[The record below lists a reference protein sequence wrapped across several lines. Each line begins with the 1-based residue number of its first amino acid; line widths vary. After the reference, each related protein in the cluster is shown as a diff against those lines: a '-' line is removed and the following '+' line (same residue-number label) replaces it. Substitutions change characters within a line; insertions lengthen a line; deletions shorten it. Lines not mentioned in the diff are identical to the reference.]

1 MLAHVC
7 KITLRS
13 KLLNKGGLEPNA
25 MHRWPLE
32 EKPLLVFYETTKACP
47 LACRHC
53 RANALLKPLPTELS
67 TKEAKKFIEDLTG
80 FGRPYPVLILTGGDP
95 LMRDDI
101 MELIDHARSFGIPV
115 ALSPAVSTKLL
126 NDELLRELKGR
137 VSSVSISLDGARPE
151 THNYIRRTAL
161 ERIDVFK
168 TTLEVLNKLRSY
180 GIEFQVNTAVMKL
193 NVHELPPQVFKI
205 VKDSGA
211 NAWEVFFL
219 IRVGRG
225 GMELEP
231 LDPWETED
239 VVQFLYDASL
249 YGLPIRTVEAPF
261 FRRVI
266 MQRSSGIKYEGG
278 KLYWELTKQ
287 LRELMGEPSGIAKP
301 PSFTPTRDGYGII
314 FVASDGSIY
323 PSGFLPLT
331 LGNVR
336 KDNIVRV
343 YKEHSVLRTI
353 REARFNG
360 KCGMCEFKNVCGG
373 SRARAFTEL
382 GDPPSLRPGLYL

>member
-1 MLAHVC
+1 
-7 KITLRS
+7 
-13 KLLNKGGLEPNA
+13 

-67 TKEAKKFIEDLTG
+67 TEEAKRFIEDLTG
-80 FGRPYPVLILTGGDP
+80 FGKPYPVLILTGGDP
-95 LMRDDI
+95 LTRDDI
-101 MELIDHARSFGIPV
+101 FELIDHARSLGIPV

-126 NDELLRELKGR
+126 SDDVLRELKGR
-137 VSSVSISLDGARPE
+137 VNSVSISLDGANPE

-161 ERIDVFK
+161 ERIDVFR
-168 TTLEVLNKLRSY
+168 TTLEVFNKLRSY

-193 NVHELPPQVFKI
+193 NVHELPQVFKI

-225 GMELEP
+225 MELEP
-231 LDPWETED
+231 LDLWETED

-266 MQRSSGIKYEGG
+266 MQRSAGVNYVGG
-278 KLYWELTKQ
+278 KLYQELTAR
-287 LRELMGEPSGIAKP
+287 LRELMGEPPSNAKK

-314 FVASDGSIY
+314 FVSSDGWIY
-323 PSGFLPLT
+323 PSGFLPLV

-336 KDNIVRV
+336 RDNIVKV
-343 YKEHSVLRTI
+343 YREHPVLRTI
-353 REARFNG
+353 RAAEFHG
-360 KCGMCEFKNVCGG
+360 KCGVCEFRNVCGG
-373 SRARAFTEL
+373 SRARAYTEL
-382 GDPPSLRPGLYL
+382 GDPLGSDPACVYEPTAK

>member
-1 MLAHVC
+1 
-7 KITLRS
+7 
-13 KLLNKGGLEPNA
+13 
-25 MHRWPLE
+25 MHRGQLSLE
-32 EKPLLVFYETTKACP
+32 ERPLLVFYETTKACP

-67 TKEAKKFIEDLTG
+67 TREAMKFIEDLTD
-80 FGRPYPVLILTGGDP
+80 FGKPYPVLILTGGDP
-95 LMRDDI
+95 LMRSDI
-101 MELIDHARSFGIPV
+101 MEIMDYAKSLGIPI

-126 NDELLRELKGR
+126 SDDVLREIRGR
-137 VSSVSISLDGARPE
+137 VSSVSISLDGAKPE

-161 ERIDVFK
+161 EPINVFEK
-168 TTLEVLNKLRSY
+168 TLEAFSKLRSY

-193 NVHELPPQVFKI
+193 NVHELPQIFKI
-205 VKDSGA
+205 VKDGGA

-225 GMELEP
+225 MELEP
-231 LDPWETED
+231 LSPWETED

-249 YGLPIRTVEAPF
+249 YGLQIRTVEAPF

-266 MQRSSGIKYEGG
+266 MQRNSGASYDGG
-278 KLYWELTKQ
+278 KLYQELVNG
-287 LRELMGEPSGIAKP
+287 LRELMGKP
-301 PSFTPTRDGYGII
+301 PSNVGKPRFTPTRDGYGII

-336 KDNIVRV
+336 KDNIVKV
-343 YKEHSVLRTI
+343 YREHPMLRAI

-360 KCGMCEFKNVCGG
+360 RCGVCEFRGICGG

-382 GDPPSLRPGLYL
+382 GDPLGSDPACVYEPRVGAAQ

>member
-1 MLAHVC
+1 
-7 KITLRS
+7 
-13 KLLNKGGLEPNA
+13 

-32 EKPLLVFYETTKACP
+32 DKPLLVFYETTKACP

-67 TKEAKKFIEDLTG
+67 TKEAMKLMDDLTG
-80 FGRPYPVLILTGGDP
+80 FGKPYPILIMTGGDP
-95 LMRDDI
+95 LTRDDI
-101 MELIDHARSFGIPV
+101 FELIDYAKSLGIPV
-115 ALSPAVSTKLL
+115 ALSPAVSTRLL
-126 NDELLRELKGR
+126 NDDTLRNLKGK

-151 THNYIRRTAL
+151 THNYSRRTAL
-161 ERIDVFK
+161 EPIDVFK
-168 TTLEVLNKLRSY
+168 STLEVFRKLREY

-193 NVHELPPQVFKI
+193 NVHELPQVFKI

-225 GMELEP
+225 MELEP
-231 LDPWETED
+231 LDPWESED

-266 MQRSSGIKYEGG
+266 MQRNSGVKYVGG
-278 KLYWELTKQ
+278 KLYQELVAS
-287 LRELMGEPSGIAKP
+287 LRELMGEPPINIKQ

-314 FVASDGSIY
+314 FIASDGSIY

-336 KDNIVRV
+336 KDNIVKIYR
-343 YKEHSVLRTI
+343 EHPVLRSI
-353 REARFNG
+353 RDARFNG
-360 KCGMCEFKNVCGG
+360 KCGICEFRNVCGG

-382 GDPPSLRPGLYL
+382 GDPLGSDPACVYEPPMK

>member
-1 MLAHVC
+1 MRA
-7 KITLRS
+7 
-13 KLLNKGGLEPNA
+13 GQY
-25 MHRWPLE
+25 PLE
-32 EKPLLVFYETTKACP
+32 EKPLLIFYEITKACP

-53 RANALLKPLPTELS
+53 RANAILRPLPTELS
-67 TKEAKKFIEDLTG
+67 TKEAMKLLDDITG
-80 FGRPYPVLILTGGDP
+80 FGKPYPVLILTGGDP
-95 LMRDDI
+95 LMRSDL
-101 MELIDHARSFGIPV
+101 MEIIDYAKSLGIPV
-115 ALSPAVSTKLL
+115 SLSPAVSSKLL
-126 NDELLRELKGR
+126 SEDTLRELRGR

-151 THNYIRRTAL
+151 THNYIRKTAL
-161 ERIDVFK
+161 EPIDVFRA
-168 TTLEVLNKLRSY
+168 TLEAFSKLRAF
-180 GIEFQVNTAVMKL
+180 GIEFQVNTTVMKL
-193 NVHELPPQVFKI
+193 NVHELPQIFKI
-205 VKDSGA
+205 VRDSGA

-219 IRVGRG
+219 IRVGR

-261 FRRVI
+261 FRRVV
-266 MQRSSGIKYEGG
+266 MQRSSGAAYVGG
-278 KLYWELTKQ
+278 GLYRELINE
-287 LRELMGEPSGIAKP
+287 LRRLMGEPPSNVKK

-336 KDNIVRV
+336 RDNIVRV
-343 YKEHSVLRTI
+343 YREHPLLKAI

-360 KCGMCEFKNVCGG
+360 KCGVCEFRTVCGG

-382 GDPPSLRPGLYL
+382 GDPLGSDPACIYEPRVNNA

>member
-1 MLAHVC
+1 
-7 KITLRS
+7 
-13 KLLNKGGLEPNA
+13 

-67 TKEAKKFIEDLTG
+67 TEEAKKFIEDITG
-80 FGRPYPVLILTGGDP
+80 FGKPYPVLILTGGDP
-95 LMRDDI
+95 LMREDI
-101 MELIDHARSFGIPV
+101 LELIDHARSLGIPV

-126 NDELLRELKGR
+126 NDELLRELRGGR

-168 TTLEVLNKLRSY
+168 TTLEVFNRLRSY
-180 GIEFQVNTAVMKL
+180 GIEFQVNTTVMKL
-193 NVHELPPQVFKI
+193 NVHELPQVFKI
-205 VKDSGA
+205 VKDSGGA

-249 YGLPIRTVEAPF
+249 YGLQIRTVEAPF

-266 MQRSSGIKYEGG
+266 MHRNAGAKYEGG
-278 KLYWELTKQ
+278 KLYWELTRQ
-287 LRELMGEPSGIAKP
+287 LRELMGEPPSNTKP
-301 PSFTPTRDGYGII
+301 PSFIPTRDGYGII

-343 YKEHSVLRTI
+343 YREHPVLKTI

-360 KCGMCEFKNVCGG
+360 KCGICEFKNICGG
-373 SRARAFTEL
+373 SRARAYTEL
-382 GDPPSLRPGLYL
+382 GDPLGSDPACIYEPTAK

>member
-1 MLAHVC
+1 
-7 KITLRS
+7 
-13 KLLNKGGLEPNA
+13 
-25 MHRWPLE
+25 MHKWPLE
-32 EKPLLVFYETTKACP
+32 DKPLLVFYETTKACP

-53 RANALLKPLPTELS
+53 RANALLKPLPTDLGTREVM
-67 TKEAKKFIEDLTG
+67 KFIEDLTG

-95 LMRDDI
+95 LMRNDI
-101 MELIDHARSFGIPV
+101 FEIMDHAKSLGIPI

-126 NDELLRELKGR
+126 NEDLLRELRNR
-137 VSSVSISLDGARPE
+137 VNSVSISLDGARPE

-161 ERIDVFK
+161 EQIDVFK
-168 TTLEVLNKLRSY
+168 TTLEAFEMLRKL
-180 GIEFQVNTAVMKL
+180 GVEFQINTTVMKL
-193 NVHELPPQVFKI
+193 NVHEIPHIFKI
-205 VKDSGA
+205 VRESGA

-219 IRVGRG
+219 IRVGR

-266 MQRSSGIKYEGG
+266 MQRSASVKYEGG
-278 KLYWELTKQ
+278 RLYQELTGQ
-287 LRELMGEPSGIAKP
+287 LRELMGESSSNAKP

-336 KDNIVRV
+336 RDNIVKV
-343 YKEHSVLRTI
+343 YREHPVLRTI

-360 KCGMCEFKNVCGG
+360 KCGVCEYRNICGG
-373 SRARAFTEL
+373 SRARAYTEV
-382 GDPPSLRPGLYL
+382 GDHLASDPACVYEPTAK

>member
-1 MLAHVC
+1 LQ
-7 KITLRS
+7 
-13 KLLNKGGLEPNA
+13 A
-25 MHRWPLE
+25 MHKWPLE

-67 TKEAKKFIEDLTG
+67 TEESKRFIEDLTG
-80 FGRPYPVLILTGGDP
+80 FGKPYPVLILTGGDP
-95 LMRDDI
+95 LTRDDI
-101 MELIDHARSFGIPV
+101 LELIDHAKSLGIPV

-126 NDELLRELKGR
+126 NDDLLKELRER
-137 VSSVSISLDGARPE
+137 VNSISISLDGARPE

-161 ERIDVFK
+161 ERIDVFR
-168 TTLEVLNKLRSY
+168 TTLEIFSKLRSY

-193 NVHELPPQVFKI
+193 NVHELPQVFKI

-225 GMELEP
+225 MELEP
-231 LDPWETED
+231 LDPWESED

-278 KLYWELTKQ
+278 KLYQELTRELK
-287 LRELMGEPSGIAKP
+287 ELMGEPPSNAKP

-343 YKEHSVLRTI
+343 YRKHPVLRTI

-360 KCGMCEFKNVCGG
+360 KCGVCEFRNICGG
-373 SRARAFTEL
+373 SRARAYTEL
-382 GDPPSLRPGLYL
+382 GDSLGSDPACVYEPTVK

>member
-1 MLAHVC
+1 
-7 KITLRS
+7 
-13 KLLNKGGLEPNA
+13 
-25 MHRWPLE
+25 MHKWPLE

-53 RANALLKPLPTELS
+53 RANALLKPLPTELN
-67 TKEAKKFIEDLTG
+67 TEEAKKFIEDLTG
-80 FGRPYPVLILTGGDP
+80 FNKPYPVLILTGGDP
-95 LMRDDI
+95 LTRDDI
-101 MELIDHARSFGIPV
+101 LELIDHAKLLGIPV

-126 NDELLRELKGR
+126 NDELLRELKDR
-137 VSSVSISLDGARPE
+137 VSSISISLDGARPE

-161 ERIDVFK
+161 ESIDVFK
-168 TTLEVLNKLRSY
+168 TTLEVFSKLKSS

-193 NVHELPPQVFKI
+193 NVNELPHVFKI

-225 GMELEP
+225 MELEP

-239 VVQFLYDASL
+239 IVQFLYEASL

-266 MQRSSGIKYEGG
+266 MQRSAGVNYVGG
-278 KLYWELTKQ
+278 KLYQELTTQ
-287 LRELMGEPSGIAKP
+287 LRELMGEPPSNAKK

-314 FVASDGSIY
+314 FISSDGSIY

-336 KDNIVRV
+336 KDNIVKV
-343 YKEHSVLRTI
+343 YREHPVLRTI
-353 REARFNG
+353 RAAEFHG
-360 KCGMCEFKNVCGG
+360 KCGACEFRNICGG
-373 SRARAFTEL
+373 LRARAYIEL
-382 GDPPSLRPGLYL
+382 GDPLGSDPACIYEPTMK